1 MNGESR
7 LESSNLKD
15 SQKSNVSSHHSTTSA
30 DSHPEPVAP
39 QRRAKRETVYVMDA
53 GRPPGR
59 SNHSSRSSHS
69 GFSISP
75 RAESMY
81 LDNASAER
89 VMVVQP
95 SYVQRQSYHSMMS
108 STSVQGHSSMTTSSS
123 QKSYSSSSSSTNT
136 QQSSS
141 RNQHSVNSGGT
152 AQQQSRNVAPPRNRG
167 KPLVVYN
174 PSWNGLFNLFLLR
187 ESYVIPYI
195 VKN

>member
-1 MNGESR
+1 
-7 LESSNLKD
+7 
-15 SQKSNVSSHHSTTSA
+15 
-30 DSHPEPVAP
+30 
-39 QRRAKRETVYVMDA
+39 MDA

-89 VMVVQP
+89 LMASQP
-95 SYVQRQSYHSMMS
+95 SYVQRQSYHSLMS
-108 STSVQGHSSMTTSSS
+108 TNVQGHSSMTTSSS

-136 QQSSS
+136 QQSANRSQHS
-141 RNQHSVNSGGT
+141 VTTVTTNQHSK
-152 AQQQSRNVAPPRNRG
+152 NVAPPRNRG

-174 PSWNGLFNLFLLR
+174 PSWNGLLFFKLCF
-187 ESYVIPYI
+187 EY
-195 VKN
+195 

>member
-1 MNGESR
+1 MNGDSR
-7 LESSNLKD
+7 IDSGNFKD
-15 SQKSNVSSHHSTTSA
+15 SQKSNSSSHLSGTSS
-30 DSHPEPVAP
+30 DSHGEPVAP

-59 SNHSSRSSHS
+59 SSNHSSRSSSHS

-81 LDNASAER
+81 LDNASADR

-108 STSVQGHSSMTTSSS
+108 SNVQGHSSLTTSS

-141 RNQHSVNSGGT
+141 RSQHSVTSAST
-152 AQQQSRNVAPPRNRG
+152 TQQSRNVAPPRNRG

-174 PSWNGLFNLFLLR
+174 PSWNGLLPLIFVLL
-187 ESYVIPYI
+187 VL
-195 VKN
+195 VF